1 MLKSSLSGCTGAKW
15 LHRSQVAALEPS
27 GCTGAKWLH
36 WSQVAR
42 AAEAF
47 PYFCSMKR
55 LGVLLLPPEWDA
67 SLVLI
72 LLLLLPLK
80 YYYYSRA

>member
-1 MLKSSLSGCTGAKW
+1 MLLISISSDVEK
-15 LHRSQVAALEPS
+15 QF
-27 GCTGAKWLH
+27 KWLH